1 LETENTNNPHIP
13 IVLPREAH
21 NISRS
26 NISESAL
33 KVLYRLMKSDYDAFL
48 VGGGVRDLLLE
59 RHPKDFDVVTDAL
72 PEDASQLFRN
82 SRLIGR
88 RFRLVHVHFGKDI
101 IEVATFRGQDIESE
115 QAPPGD
121 RHTRNG
127 MIIRDNVYGTIEQ
140 DAWRRDFTI
149 NSLYYNIQ
157 DFTVIDYTGGLE
169 DLRNKQ
175 IRMIG
180 DPYQRYCEDPVRM
193 LRAARFAA
201 KLNFNIEP
209 LTESPIFELAERLL
223 HVPPAR
229 LFEEVLK
236 LFLSGHALATYQL
249 LRKYK
254 LFDQLFPD
262 VAQVLQEQSP
272 FSAQA
277 ESFIQKGLANTDER
291 IEQGKPVT
299 PAFLFAI
306 LLWVPLQSMVKQN
319 MERGLRYTQALQHAA
334 ADIVSRQ
341 VTTVSLPKRFSMQ
354 SREIWAMQP
363 RLQNRVG
370 KRAFRLLASP
380 RFRAAYDFLVLR
392 ADTIEPELREL
403 CDWWTQFQA
412 VGDKDKSS
420 MIKQIQP
427 TRRRPRRA
435 WKKNTA
441 T

>member
-1 LETENTNNPHIP
+1 LETEKNNNSHIP
-13 IVLPREAH
+13 VVLPREAH
-21 NISRS
+21 NISRT
-26 NISESAL
+26 NISENAL
-33 KVLYRLMKSDYDAFL
+33 KVLYRLMKSDHDAFL

-101 IEVATFRGQDIESE
+101 IEVATFRGQYTE
-115 QAPPGD
+115 QEHENPGD

-169 DLRNKQ
+169 DLRNRQ

-180 DPYQRYCEDPVRM
+180 DPHQRYCEDPVRM

-209 LTESPIFELAERLL
+209 QTESPIFELAERLN

-236 LFLSGHALATYQL
+236 LFLSGYANATYKL
-249 LRKYK
+249 LRKYN
-254 LFDQLFPD
+254 LFDQLFPE
-262 VAQVLQEQSP
+262 VALVLKDENQVGRD
-272 FSAQA
+272 ADA
-277 ESFIQKGLANTDER
+277 FIQKGLINTDER
-291 IEQGKPVT
+291 IAQGKPVT

-306 LLWVPLQSMVKQN
+306 LLWVPVQKQLLQQTEGGM
-319 MERGLRYTQALQHAA
+319 RYFQALQHASA
-334 ADIVSRQ
+334 ESIYRQ
-341 VTTVSLPKRFSMQ
+341 TSTVSLPKRFSNQ
-354 SREIWAMQP
+354 TKEIWLFQP

-370 KRAFRLLASP
+370 KRAYRLLSSP
-380 RFRAAYDFLVLR
+380 RFRAAYDFLLLR
-392 ADTIEPELREL
+392 AETIEPQLQDL
-403 CDWWTQFQA
+403 CAWWTEFQEA
-412 VGDKDKSS
+412 GDKDKFS
-420 MIKQIQP
+420 MIKQMQP
-427 TRRRPRRA
+427 PRRRRNH
-435 WKKNTA
+435 KKKSKQ
-441 T
+441 